1 MCFTPVSTV
10 ASESAFSTSGRILD
24 SFRSCLNPEMV
35 EALIWAQ
42 NWLMSSLNQ
51 LKDQNIQEDLE
62 ASEKIVRGSNFIFK
76 LTSESFMI
84 CYMYGNP

>member
-1 MCFTPVSTV
+1 MCFTPVSIV
-10 ASESAFSTSGRILD
+10 ASESAFSTSGKFLH

-35 EALIWAQ
+35 EALICAQ

-51 LKDQNIQEDLE
+51 LKEQNIQEDLE
-62 ASEKIVRGSNFIFK
+62 VSEKIVRDSNFK

-84 CYMYGNP
+84 CYMYVNP